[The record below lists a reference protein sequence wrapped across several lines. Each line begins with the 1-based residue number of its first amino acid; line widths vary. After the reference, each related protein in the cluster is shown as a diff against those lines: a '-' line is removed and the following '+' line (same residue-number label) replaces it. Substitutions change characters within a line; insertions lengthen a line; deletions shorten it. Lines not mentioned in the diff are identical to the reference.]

1 MMACARTSASV
12 LSGHCLEL
20 LAAHGRL
27 HTREHTW
34 ETTILENMMHM
45 PGVQTSLLLQMPCRI
60 QTEPANWVE
69 PAYDHCQHRTSSPP
83 STILGGRQSLQASN
97 VAWYNRSCGL
107 RTLAR
112 KERGCSNKVLPEQ
125 GRGGIWSG
133 GRPFGGLSVSSSE
146 SAGLWAGIP
155 LGPSRQDTRSPQ
167 PGQ

>member
-1 MMACARTSASV
+1 
-12 LSGHCLEL
+12 
-20 LAAHGRL
+20 
-27 HTREHTW
+27 
-34 ETTILENMMHM
+34 MMHM

-69 PAYDHCQHRTSSPP
+69 TAYDHCQHRTSSPP
-83 STILGGRQSLQASN
+83 STILGGTKAGN

-155 LGPSRQDTRSPQ
+155 LGHYKTRHEVASTWAVEPLCSRAPQ
-167 PGQ
+167 AVVCEVLTPLPALQQSTQAPAL